1 MMHKFDWREVERD
14 EYSRSEEPSFVK
26 LTTRSY
32 ITAMGVAPDR
42 VTDQAFTSLAAA
54 VTQIAERISEGPDA
68 GIDIPSF
75 KAYHPYTLQ
84 AVWSG
89 GDKISKRHIFRLWL
103 KQPLFIHE
111 DQFEAALTQLHFEPA
126 IAQQLHLEQLAE
138 GFEIQSF
145 NSTPLTDEAPAI
157 ARIQTVINRDHLVP
171 KFDDRH
177 REVYLEGYQGEVP
190 VLYRVPLDENF
201 GEVGDEQVAYN

>member
-1 MMHKFDWREVERD
+1 MHKFDWREVERD

-68 GIDIPSF
+68 GIDIPNF
-75 KAYHPYTLQ
+75 KAYHPYPLQ

-157 ARIQTVINRDHLVP
+157 ARIQTVINLSLIHI
-171 KFDDRH
+171 
-177 REVYLEGYQGEVP
+177 
-190 VLYRVPLDENF
+190 
-201 GEVGDEQVAYN
+201 

>member
-68 GIDIPSF
+68 GIDIPNF
-75 KAYHPYTLQ
+75 KAYHPYPLQ

-126 IAQQLHLEQLAE
+126 IAQQLHL
-138 GFEIQSF
+138 
-145 NSTPLTDEAPAI
+145 EAPAI

>member
-1 MMHKFDWREVERD
+1 MHKFDWREVERD

-68 GIDIPSF
+68 GIDIPNF
-75 KAYHPYTLQ
+75 KAYHPYPLQ

-126 IAQQLHLEQLAE
+126 IAQQQWPETHQWP
-138 GFEIQSF
+138 
-145 NSTPLTDEAPAI
+145 N
-157 ARIQTVINRDHLVP
+157 
-171 KFDDRH
+171 DDRH
-177 REVYLEGYQGEVP
+177 HQRQ
-190 VLYRVPLDENF
+190 
-201 GEVGDEQVAYN
+201 

>member
-1 MMHKFDWREVERD
+1 
-14 EYSRSEEPSFVK
+14 
-26 LTTRSY
+26 
-32 ITAMGVAPDR
+32 DR

-68 GIDIPSF
+68 GIDIPNF
-75 KAYHPYTLQ
+75 KAYHPYPLQ